1 MNRVDER
8 AMRYLALDT
17 RVSEVR
23 LQQGQIVNEH
33 MDDGGDLA
41 ALAARVDESEDRLRE
56 YRRVF
61 LFCEG
66 EGLVYGV
73 SFEGHRLAAEAG
85 KDRAWLRAQEK
96 GNGGRLTVDLIRT
109 ALGRKPATVN
119 EVERAAHV
127 LATRPPSET
136 AGALARVMRDKPA
149 LAEAVYHEQHRQ
161 TREAVTSRAGTDV
174 KPEKHNPDER
184 QFDRYLN
191 IEARLMDAREA
202 MKTAATNLKDY
213 SPSQQETARWRS
225 ILHDIFVLSNG
236 VEEMLSGS
244 ADMDAALRELLTQE
258 G

>member
-8 AMRYLALDT
+8 ARRYLALDT

-23 LQQGQIVNEH
+23 LQQGAIVNEH

-41 ALAARVDESEDRLRE
+41 ALAVRVDESEDRLRE

-66 EGLVYGV
+66 KGLVYGA
-73 SFEGHRLAAEAG
+73 SFEGHRIAAEAG
-85 KDRAWLRAQEK
+85 KDRDWLHALQK
-96 GNGGRLTVDLIRT
+96 GNGGRVTVDLIRT

-149 LAEAVYHEQHRQ
+149 LAEAVYEEQHRQ
-161 TREAVTSRAGTDV
+161 TREAVTSRAGTSV
-174 KPEKHNPDER
+174 KPERHNPEER
-184 QFDRYLN
+184 QFDRYMN
-191 IEARLMDAREA
+191 IEARLMDARVA
-202 MKTAATNLKDY
+202 MRSVAGNLQDY
-213 SPSQQETARWRS
+213 TPSDSERTRWQA
-225 ILHDIFVLSNG
+225 ILHDILVLSNG
-236 VEEMLSGS
+236 VEDMLAGS
-244 ADMDAALRELLTQE
+244 AEMDAALRELLTQE

>member
-1 MNRVDER
+1 MNKVDDR
-8 AMRYLALDT
+8 ARRFLALDS
-17 RVSEVR
+17 RVGELR
-23 LQQGQIVNEH
+23 LQQGEIVNEH
-33 MDDGGDLA
+33 VDDGGDLA
-41 ALAARVDESEDRLRE
+41 ALAARVDVSEDKLRE
-56 YRRVF
+56 YRRIY

-66 EGLVYGV
+66 HGLVDGA
-73 SFEGHRLAAEAG
+73 SFEAHRLAADSG
-85 KDRAWLRAQEK
+85 KDRAWLAGFARGSNGRA
-96 GNGGRLTVDLIRT
+96 TVDEVRQ

-136 AGALARVMRDKPA
+136 AGALAKVMRDKPA
-149 LAEAVYHEQHRQ
+149 LAEAVYEEQHRQ
-161 TREAVTSRAGTDV
+161 TTEQVRARTGVTTQPGRV
-174 KPEKHNPDER
+174 NPDEV

-191 IEARLMDAREA
+191 IEARLMDARSA

-213 SPSQQETARWRS
+213 TPSQQETARWRS